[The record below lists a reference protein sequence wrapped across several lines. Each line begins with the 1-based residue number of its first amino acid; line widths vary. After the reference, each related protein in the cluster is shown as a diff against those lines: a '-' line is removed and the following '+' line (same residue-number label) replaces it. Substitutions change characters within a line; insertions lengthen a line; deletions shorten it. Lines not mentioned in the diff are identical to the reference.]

1 MREKVHNNGYI
12 LNVIVTESDDDFFI
26 SVSIISRT
34 FVGILIQFEVDLIV
48 FIIHLYMLLSIDT
61 TNVRSEM

>member
-1 MREKVHNNGYI
+1 MHNNGYI

-48 FIIHLYMLLSIDT
+48 FIIHMLLSID
-61 TNVRSEM
+61 NHQCA

>member
-1 MREKVHNNGYI
+1 MHNNGYI